1 VAVDPRSNTLIVS
14 ASPENLGVVK
24 EVIRQVDT
32 QDFAQGGNIK
42 FYKLENA
49 QASDIA
55 VTLNAFFESKRA
67 ADSVAINASERS
79 IPVSIIPDDRINT
92 LLVTGS
98 KEAFDTLDRILPDL
112 DGEDQISRQNFKVIP
127 LENATATAL
136 RDTLEQ
142 LFANRPPPVKG
153 QRPDP
158 ITLVADAWVN
168 ALIVGARVH
177 DMTMVESM
185 IEKLDSEQAE
195 LGVKVEV
202 IPVLKA
208 NVERIA
214 ETVQELYRESASRAS
229 GLPVFV
235 NADERLNALVV
246 SGGETD
252 LKRIKEVV
260 RKLDTDEVSRVNEIR
275 VIPLEYARADSLAT
289 ILSSALNDK
298 PDSLEGGND
307 DSQAL
312 LQFVTSTDE
321 GETFVTSALHEAVL
335 ITPDTR
341 MNSLIVS
348 GPVDYMGLLERIVKR
363 LDDASPREAQIK
375 VFSLKNTEA
384 RQVGQLLLGLFRL
397 TPSGAPAAGNDR
409 SVEYTLF
416 QPTVN
421 GEQAVASA
429 VVGAEEQS
437 ALRISIDTR
446 SNSILVGGSEHYIGL
461 VSEVI
466 ESLDQ
471 GGGVARKSQVYRLKN
486 AQAADVSTAIRDFLD
501 QDRQRITQVLGQ
513 DAVRTAEAL
522 LEKEVAIVAEPVSNT
537 LLLSA
542 HAHYFDS
549 LNSMIEE
556 LDRAQPQVLVQVL
569 LAEITVDAMR
579 DLGVE
584 WNYTKTLGNGWDF
597 GTGTDFGV
605 PAELA
610 SLGGYSALVTG
621 NNFNFL
627 LRALENDGHLEVL
640 SRPQILTA
648 DNQPASI
655 NIGQRVPLIT
665 GSQITPQGGVNNQ
678 FDYRDVGVSLA
689 VTPRIVGDGFVQ
701 IDVQTTNSSI
711 SSSSVQINADAT
723 VPIINERRAST
734 MVSVQSGQTV
744 VIGGLISASE
754 DSREKKM
761 PLLGS
766 IPLLGNLFKNSKNV
780 SDRKELLVLLT
791 PQILTATPED
801 QWSENIKSFSDDMIR
816 ESSMKNVFKDDEK
829 KRAMFE
835 RVFPTDVKPE
845 EGSVEPKKPQEEV
858 KPPGE

>member
-1 VAVDPRSNTLIVS
+1 
-14 ASPENLGVVK
+14 
-24 EVIRQVDT
+24 
-32 QDFAQGGNIK
+32 
-42 FYKLENA
+42 
-49 QASDIA
+49 
-55 VTLNAFFESKRA
+55 
-67 ADSVAINASERS
+67 
-79 IPVSIIPDDRINT
+79 
-92 LLVTGS
+92 
-98 KEAFDTLDRILPDL
+98 
-112 DGEDQISRQNFKVIP
+112 
-127 LENATATAL
+127 
-136 RDTLEQ
+136 
-142 LFANRPPPVKG
+142 
-153 QRPDP
+153 
-158 ITLVADAWVN
+158 
-168 ALIVGARVH
+168 
-177 DMTMVESM
+177 
-185 IEKLDSEQAE
+185 
-195 LGVKVEV
+195 
-202 IPVLKA
+202 
-208 NVERIA
+208 
-214 ETVQELYRESASRAS
+214 
-229 GLPVFV
+229 
-235 NADERLNALVV
+235 
-246 SGGETD
+246 
-252 LKRIKEVV
+252 
-260 RKLDTDEVSRVNEIR
+260 VNEIR

-298 PDSLEGGND
+298 PDSLEGGNA
-307 DSQAL
+307 DSQSL
-312 LQFVTSTDE
+312 LQFVTSSAD
-321 GETFVTSALHEAVL
+321 GEKFITSALHEAVL

-384 RQVGQLLLGLFRL
+384 RLVGQLLLGLFRL

-409 SVEYTLF
+409 SVEYTLYR
-416 QPTVN
+416 PTLN
-421 GEQAVASA
+421 GEEAVASA

-437 ALRISIDTR
+437 ALRISIDPR

-461 VSEVI
+461 VAEVI
-466 ESLDQ
+466 ESLDA

-542 HAHYFDS
+542 HAHYFET
-549 LNSMIEE
+549 LNTMIEE

-584 WNYTKTLGNGWDF
+584 WNYSKTLGNGWNF
-597 GTGTDFGV
+597 GSGTDFGV

-610 SLGGYSALVTG
+610 TLGGYSALVTG

-761 PLLGS
+761 PLLGN
-766 IPLLGNLFKNSKNV
+766 IPLLGNLFKNSRNV

-791 PQILTATPED
+791 PQILNAEAGDPWARDINE
-801 QWSENIKSFSDDMIR
+801 FSDEMIR
-816 ESSMKNVFKDDEK
+816 ESSMKNAFKDDEK

-835 RVFPTDVKPE
+835 RVFPTDVEPQDGEVK
-845 EGSVEPKKPQEEV
+845 PKKPEDEV
-858 KPPGE
+858 KPRRE